1 MENLIPKEI
10 IIHILEFDNT
20 YKQQYK
26 LCMAELRA
34 LSLLHNQILLTYSQI
49 HDTNKY
55 LFRSFSVYYHRF
67 VLTKL
72 KRCRH
77 NIYNDSKKQVS
88 TIQSI

>member
-1 MENLIPKEI
+1 MENTIPKEI

-26 LCMAELRA
+26 LCMTELRA
-34 LSLLHNQILLTYSQI
+34 LSLLHNQILLTYNNI

-55 LFRSFSVYYHRF
+55 LFRSFSVYYYRF
-67 VLTKL
+67 VLTRL
-72 KRCRH
+72 KRCRY
-77 NIYNDSKKQVS
+77 NIYNDSKKQIS